1 MLINYNFSIEIYN
14 KVGSSGGSGSLHYIC
29 TEPSAV
35 MNITDNAWHRLS
47 LNPGHGN
54 LQQDTT
60 PGDYGLTLKDE
71 YYSNCTWK
79 ITFGASYYQQ
89 AYVLFVSLRLSNEDG
104 SIVSNAAGGNQVWAD
119 SNNPNQYSTVFN
131 QTFAIRPS
139 AFGFTAGSRIY
150 LEICHPAV
158 GSYPSN
164 ALNITGIEVPYIY
177 DFEVIPD

>member
-1 MLINYNFSIEIYN
+1 
-14 KVGSSGGSGSLHYIC
+14 
-29 TEPSAV
+29 

-47 LNPGHGN
+47 LTPGHGN

-89 AYVLFVSLRLSNEDG
+89 NYNLFVSLRLSNEDG

-119 SNNPNQYSTVFN
+119 SNNVNQYSTVFN
-131 QTFAIRPS
+131 QTFAIRPDR
-139 AFGFTAGSRIY
+139 APHFTPGSRIY
-150 LEICHPAV
+150 LEICHAAI
-158 GSYPSN
+158 GSYPSV
-164 ALNITGIEVPYIY
+164 ALNITGLEVPYIY